1 MLEVSLEKWQ
11 VKIREEEVCSHPL
24 SAAELHFT
32 RFGIADGNLHK
43 FPSVQGKDGMVII
56 RALAK
61 AQIEFPHKYGIDVR
75 IIINLKVLFRARNQ
89 SGEHQSALRDH
100 NRMVRVLHS
109 TLVDD

>member
-1 MLEVSLEKWQ
+1 M
-11 VKIREEEVCSHPL
+11 

-75 IIINLKVLFRARNQ
+75 IIINLRFS
-89 SGEHQSALRDH
+89 SGPRISLV
-100 NRMVRVLHS
+100 NTRVL
-109 TLVDD
+109 